1 MVALSDLLTSC
12 QNVVQAINGLAQ
24 TYINVQ
30 GAQNVAAISAATL
43 VKAGPGRVAQ
53 IVVTTAGAVG
63 AVYDANQSTAT
74 TNKIYTIP
82 AVVGSY
88 TVNMP
93 TSYGIVVAPGAAQ
106 VVAIGYS

>member
-1 MVALSDLLTSC
+1 MAALSDLLTSC

-43 VKAGPGRVAQ
+43 IKSGPGRVAQ
-53 IVVTTAGAVG
+53 IVVTTAGAAG
-63 AVYDANQSTAT
+63 AVYDANQATAT

-82 AVVGSY
+82 AAVGSY

-93 TSYGIVVAPGAAQ
+93 TSYGIVVTPGAGQ